1 MRARS
6 LLLPGL
12 ALMVGV
18 SATSSCGTSP
28 QRAPSLVAVVT
39 VNGQSLTPDQF
50 DSFVHV
56 KLGEFGRAS
65 LSDRVRSELL
75 DEFVTREMA
84 LQDAR
89 THGLVAL
96 AGPSAGPIADASL
109 DEMTIDRLVQQYY
122 REVVLKDVSVT
133 DDELDAQLAMLR
145 VNECGS
151 DGYLVREICVPSR
164 DQAEAARQK
173 ILSGKEPFGEVAKTI
188 SKTPTASR
196 GGLSYYDSGVLPPA
210 LERAVRPLSPG
221 EVSRVVETGYGYH
234 IFQLQRRGSPAPGEK
249 DRDRIAVDVLAS
261 KNERLV
267 RANLQRLLEGA
278 SVSVNRE
285 LLPFH
290 YEGRFASTK

>member
-1 MRARS
+1 MRARC
-6 LLLPGL
+6 LLLSGL
-12 ALMVGV
+12 AVMVGV
-18 SATSSCGTSP
+18 SATSSCGTSASRVSSP
-28 QRAPSLVAVVT
+28 TAVVT
-39 VNGQSLTPDQF
+39 VNGQSLTHDQF

-56 KLGEFGRAS
+56 KLGEFGNAS

-89 THGLVAL
+89 THGLVAPAGPL
-96 AGPSAGPIADASL
+96 AGPIPDASL
-109 DEMTIDRLVQQYY
+109 DEMTIDRLVQRYY
-122 REVVLKDVSVT
+122 REVVLKDVAVT
-133 DDELDAQLAMLR
+133 DDELNAQLALLH

-164 DQAEAARQK
+164 DEAEAARKK
-173 ILSGKEPFGEVAKTI
+173 ILSGAEPFGDVAKDV
-188 SKTPTASR
+188 SKTPTAPR

-210 LERAVRPLSPG
+210 LERAVKPLSPG
-221 EVSRVVETGYGYH
+221 EVSRVVETDYGYH
-234 IFQLQRRGSPAPGEK
+234 IFQLERRGSPSTLEV